1 MNKKIIVTGATGFI
15 GSNLL
20 AALEAAGWR
29 EIVAVDGFGADLKW
43 KNVAKRSA
51 VEFVD
56 PSQMWSYL
64 SANVNS
70 ILTIVHLGAIS
81 STTVTD
87 ADAVMA
93 TNYRLTIDLFN
104 YCRTNGIRLIYASS
118 AATYGDGSQGFDD
131 SAQPDTLC
139 NLRPLNVYGWS
150 KNQTDLYIA
159 RHGGFAGG
167 LPGVTALRFFNVYGP
182 NEYHKG
188 SQRSVV
194 ATFYDQLRHRGAMK
208 LFRSTDHAIADGCQ
222 CRDFVYVD
230 DCVDVIM
237 WMIDHPDV
245 SGIFNVGTG
254 SPATFNDVARAV
266 ASAMGVFPMIDYID
280 MPDDVARHYQNYTC
294 ADLSRLRA
302 VGYLKTMTPISDGVR
317 DYVTNYLTKQDKF
330 K

>member
-20 AALEAAGWR
+20 AVLEAAGR
-29 EIVAVDGFGADLKW
+29 GDIVAVDSFGADLKW

-56 PSQMWSYL
+56 PSLMWAFL
-64 SANVNS
+64 SANADS
-70 ILTIVHLGAIS
+70 ISTIVHLGAIS

-104 YCRTNGIRLIYASS
+104 YCRANGVRLIYASS

-131 SAQPDTLC
+131 SARPDTLSR
-139 NLRPLNVYGWS
+139 LRPLNVYGWS

-159 RHGGFAGG
+159 RHGGFAAAG
-167 LPGVTALRFFNVYGP
+167 PGVAALRFFNVYGP

-194 ATFYDQLRHRGAMK
+194 ATFHDQLSRHGAMK
-208 LFRSTDHAIADGCQ
+208 LFRSTDREIADGCQ
-222 CRDFVYVD
+222 RRDFVYVD
-230 DCVDVIM
+230 DCIDVIM
-237 WMIDHPDV
+237 WMIDHSDV

-254 SPATFNDVARAV
+254 APATFNDVARAV
-266 ASAMGVFPMIDYID
+266 AAAVGVFPMIEYID
-280 MPDDVARHYQNYTC
+280 MPVNVARHYQNYTC

-302 VGYLKTMTPISDGVR
+302 VGYLKPMTPIADGVR
-317 DYVTNYLTKQDKF
+317 DYVTNYLTQQDKF